1 MLGKFFEKF
10 TSSLDQK
17 EIFEKLITDE
27 PYFYSLATM
36 NFEEIEKN
44 LLSLEDEYKNVVS
57 QDILKI
63 LNLRYEIGAIISCFL
78 ITDQEQLKKILNP
91 TFDTKYESQSGITLL
106 DLYSYN
112 KHFECTDL
120 IISNNILN
128 HFKKFENLET
138 FEVPKL
144 YKKDNYGEMRFYL
157 ITIMQTYFHLKKKYQ
172 TEKNIKLN

>member
-63 LNLRYEIGAIISCFL
+63 LNLR
-78 ITDQEQLKKILNP
+78 
-91 TFDTKYESQSGITLL
+91 
-106 DLYSYN
+106 
-112 KHFECTDL
+112 
-120 IISNNILN
+120 
-128 HFKKFENLET
+128 
-138 FEVPKL
+138 
-144 YKKDNYGEMRFYL
+144 
-157 ITIMQTYFHLKKKYQ
+157 
-172 TEKNIKLN
+172 